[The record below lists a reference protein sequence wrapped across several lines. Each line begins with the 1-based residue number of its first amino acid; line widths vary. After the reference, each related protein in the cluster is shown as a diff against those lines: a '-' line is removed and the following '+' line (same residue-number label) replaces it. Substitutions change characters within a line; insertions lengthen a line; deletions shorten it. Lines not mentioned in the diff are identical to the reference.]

1 MLKLHMFLSSG
12 GKKKKEKNRLI
23 WIHASFHAEII
34 TDKHILFFSQCIF
47 FKFTQSVLTC
57 YICIISFHIT
67 DTGIPNLFRSVY
79 V

>member
-1 MLKLHMFLSSG
+1 MFLSSG
-12 GKKKKEKNRLI
+12 RKKKKEKNRLI

-47 FKFTQSVLTC
+47 FLIYTECANML
-57 YICIISFHIT
+57 YLYLSFHIT